1 MTVTTRRRIIRI
13 RKALKYASYFFWH
26 YLRTKP
32 EEIHPAFTPFKKRPP
47 CIDQDKHT
55 CIEKFQLSTIEKAYQ
70 IERKIHELLCEVM
83 LNDEPWAGRL
93 TREQTY
99 FLSIYKKELDWLKKQ
114 PQY

>member
-26 YLRTKP
+26 YLRSKP
-32 EEIHPAFTPFKKRPP
+32 EEIHPALAPFKKKYP
-47 CIDQDKHT
+47 CIDRNKHT
-55 CIEKFQLSTIEKAYQ
+55 CIEKFQLSTLERMYHIEK
-70 IERKIHELLCEVM
+70 KIHELRCDVM
-83 LNDEPWAGRL
+83 MNQGYWAGRL

-99 FLSIYKKELDWLKKQ
+99 FLSIYKRELDWLKKQ